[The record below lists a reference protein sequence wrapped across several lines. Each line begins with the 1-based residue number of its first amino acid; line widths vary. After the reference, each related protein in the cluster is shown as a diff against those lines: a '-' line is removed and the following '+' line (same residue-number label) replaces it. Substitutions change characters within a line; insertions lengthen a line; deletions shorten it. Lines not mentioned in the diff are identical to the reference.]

1 MAAIEGKVTLIVDER
16 TLVLNRGHKD
26 GVRHG
31 MAFAVVGPMDNV
43 KDPDTDEDLGPW
55 EGVKA
60 RLVAV
65 HVQERVSVLAPAET
79 GRALSEYDLH
89 HTLSAEMVR
98 VSMADVG
105 QTDLDIDRGQM
116 SGMPRLGP
124 IRRGDVVRQM
134 E

>member
-1 MAAIEGKVTLIVDER
+1 MPIEGKVALIIDER
-16 TLVLNRGHKD
+16 TLVMNRGWRD

-31 MAFAVVGPMDNV
+31 MPFAVVSTLDAV
-43 KDPDTDEDLGPW
+43 QDPDTGEDLGPW

-65 HVQERVSVLAPAET
+65 HVQERLTVLAPAEPS
-79 GRALSEYDLH
+79 RPAPLSDPH

-98 VSMADVG
+98 VSMASSSG
-105 QTDLDIDRGQM
+105 KDLEVDRSQM
-116 SGMPRLGP
+116 AGMPRLGP
-124 IRRGDVVRQM
+124 IRRGDVVRQI

>member
-1 MAAIEGKVTLIVDER
+1 MAIEGKIALIVDER
-16 TLVLNRGHKD
+16 TLVMNRGYRD
-26 GVRHG
+26 GVHHG
-31 MAFAVVGPMDNV
+31 MAFAVVAPMETV
-43 KDPDTDEDLGPW
+43 KDPDSDEDLGPW
-55 EGVKA
+55 EGLKA

-65 HVQERVSVLAPAET
+65 HVQEKVSILAPAEA
-79 GRALSEYDLH
+79 GRALSEHDLQ

-105 QTDLDIDRGQM
+105 QTDLNVDRGQM

-124 IRRGDVVRQM
+124 IRRGDTVRQM